1 MIKKINNNLFHTKCP
16 ICGDSKITIAF
27 ELKYSDNVEYSST
40 KIELQLL
47 PELWECKNCKS
58 YFTQNAITEKDS
70 MQLYKNSE
78 AGKRWDAQKFDKE
91 KTKYTVE
98 IFKKYLD
105 GGKTVLDIGC
115 NTGEFLDFAKANG
128 AKTYGF
134 EYSTKSIDLCAKKGH
149 IMLENLTY
157 KETQFDV
164 ITAFDLVEHLYD
176 TNEFFNNVN
185 KLLKPNGKLIIF
197 TGDIECWAFSKCKG
211 KWWYLNYPEHVIFIS
226 SYYYKYIL
234 ENFSLEKTYHTYNN
248 KYFKNL
254 NFTSAAIYNYTKMLG
269 LRKGLRPY
277 EGLPSPSPDHIIA
290 VLNKT

>member
-1 MIKKINNNLFHTKCP
+1 
-16 ICGDSKITIAF
+16 
-27 ELKYSDNVEYSST
+27 
-40 KIELQLL
+40 
-47 PELWECKNCKS
+47 
-58 YFTQNAITEKDS
+58 
-70 MQLYKNSE
+70 
-78 AGKRWDAQKFDKE
+78 
-91 KTKYTVE
+91 TKYTVE